1 MTAPS
6 MEVRRIAV
14 GTTHLNVASVGAG
27 PAVLLLHGWPHT
39 RQVWRN
45 VMPTLA
51 ARHRVIAPDLRGIGG
66 SDREAGGYDAAS
78 IAADL
83 LGLLDALDV
92 PTTSV
97 VALDAG
103 VTPAAMLALTN
114 PSRVS
119 RLALMEGL
127 LPGLPSPFDSGADPR
142 WWFGFH
148 AVPGLAERVLADHHA
163 PYLDHFYD
171 TGTLGRGIPGPIR
184 DEFITAYAGSDSLRC
199 GFEYYRST
207 PINAQQ
213 ILDATAD
220 LRLTMTTLAIGAATV
235 GNSLHRQLIP
245 VADDLSSHL
254 IEDCG
259 HIIPLDRPDAF
270 VAVLSPFLR

>member
-1 MTAPS
+1 MDTLS
-6 MEVRRIAV
+6 LDVRRIAV
-14 GTTHLNVASVGAG
+14 GTTHLNVASAGAG

-39 RQVWRN
+39 WQVWRD

-51 ARHRVIAPDLRGIGG
+51 AQHLVIAPDLRGIGG
-66 SDREAGGYDAAS
+66 SDREAGGYDAVS
-78 IAADL
+78 LAADL

-92 PTTSV
+92 PTASV

-103 VTPAAMLALTN
+103 VTPAVMLALTN

-119 RLALMEGL
+119 RLALMEGM

-148 AVPGLAERVLADHHA
+148 TVPGLAETVLADHHA
-163 PYLDHFYD
+163 SYLDYFYD
-171 TGTLGRGIPGPIR
+171 TGTQGRGIPKSVR
-184 DEFITAYAGSDSLRC
+184 NEFITAYAGFDSLRS
-199 GFEYYRST
+199 GFEYYRT
-207 PINAQQ
+207 MPINAQQ

-220 LRLTMTTLAIGAATV
+220 LRLTMATFAIGAATV
-235 GNSLHRQLIP
+235 GDALYRQLIP
-245 VADDLSSHL
+245 IADDLSHHL

-259 HIIPLDRPDAF
+259 HIVPLDRPNALLE
-270 VAVLSPFLR
+270 VLSPFLR